1 MRFPYSYRKHQRE
14 ITELIGR
21 TLHGGHLIL
30 QAGTGS
36 GKTVCALYP
45 ALKYAV
51 SEEKRILYL
60 VRTNSQ
66 QRQVIME
73 LRRIGR
79 TFGIGIRGR
88 HSACLFVRN
97 NSKLREGSPEDL
109 SRFCSSK
116 KMKTVRGERGGCKY
130 YSNLLNVDL
139 GSIENW
145 ARDRI
150 PTAEQLFER
159 SKGLGICPYETS
171 KLLIPSAHLVVCPYA
186 YFFDYRIR
194 SNLFEWMGVN
204 VKDILLIVDE
214 AHNLPEHAREMRSA
228 HLTLH
233 SIRLASREAEKFGD
247 VKVLGSMTVKR
258 FCNILSDVIFS
269 LVSNFAEE
277 DDGLLPPSQLEED
290 LMYKLKLTSNQLK
303 ALFNNLVC
311 FGEVIREKRKEEGRL
326 PKSYIYSLGSFL
338 SFWMS
343 MDTSSHVKLVN
354 LGDRFGIE
362 GYCLDPSHIGEIV
375 KECQASVHMSG
386 TLEPLVEYR
395 ETLGLPES
403 TILARFPSPFP
414 SENKRVFYVEDVTTK
429 YEELHTNEGL
439 IPRLKN
445 RVLDVLKRIPCNT
458 VVFFHS
464 HDMLEEFLEVGSK
477 VARPL
482 YVERRGLTQD
492 ELMERLDEF
501 KMGSGILFAVMGGR
515 VSEGLDFPDRELEMA
530 VLVGIPYPKP
540 TAKQKSLLRYCDL
553 RFGKGWDYA
562 VKAPATRKLLQS
574 IGRLIRRESDIG
586 VALILDKRARTFST
600 TIEGLALVEDP
611 IEEARKFFSE
621 RELLRD
627 GASHHEV
634 LVGLH

>member
-1 MRFPYSYRKHQRE
+1 MRFPYSYRKYQRE
-14 ITELIGR
+14 ITELVER
-21 TLHGGHLIL
+21 TINGGHLIL

-45 ALKYAV
+45 TLKYAV
-51 SEEKRILYL
+51 SEDRRILYL

-66 QRQVIME
+66 QRQVIVE
-73 LRRIGR
+73 LRRIGGA
-79 TFGIGIRGR
+79 FGIGIRGR
-88 HSACLFVRN
+88 HSVCMFVRN
-97 NSKLREGSPEDL
+97 DSKLGEGSPDDL
-109 SRFCSSK
+109 SRFCTGK
-116 KMKTVRGERGGCKY
+116 KMKTVRGERGGCRY

-139 GSIENW
+139 GCIENW
-145 ARDRI
+145 ARDNM
-150 PTAEQLFER
+150 PTVEQFFGR
-159 SKGLGICPYETS
+159 CKGLGICPYEAS
-171 KLLIPSAHLVVCPYA
+171 KLLIPSARLVICPYV
-186 YFFDYRIR
+186 YFFDHRIR
-194 SNLFEWMGVN
+194 LNLLEWMGVN
-204 VKDILLIVDE
+204 VRDLLLIVDE
-214 AHNLPEHAREMRSA
+214 AHNLPEYAREMRSA
-228 HLTLH
+228 HLTIH

-247 VKVLGSMTVKR
+247 VKVLGSVTVKM
-258 FCNILSDVIFS
+258 FCNILSDTISS
-269 LVSNFAEE
+269 LVSDFVEE

-303 ALFNNLVC
+303 ALFSNLVS
-311 FGEVIREKRKEEGRL
+311 FGEVIREKRREEGRL
-326 PKSYIYSLGSFL
+326 PKSYIYSLGAFL
-338 SFWMS
+338 SFWIS

-354 LGDRFGIE
+354 FGDRFGIE

-403 TILARFPSPFP
+403 TTLARFPSPFP
-414 SENKRVFYVEDVTTK
+414 PENKRVFYVEDVTTR
-429 YEELHTNEGL
+429 YEELHTNETL

-445 RVLDVLKRIPCNT
+445 RVLDVLRRIPCNT

-611 IEEARKFFSE
+611 IGEARKFFSE

-627 GASHHEV
+627 GASDHEV